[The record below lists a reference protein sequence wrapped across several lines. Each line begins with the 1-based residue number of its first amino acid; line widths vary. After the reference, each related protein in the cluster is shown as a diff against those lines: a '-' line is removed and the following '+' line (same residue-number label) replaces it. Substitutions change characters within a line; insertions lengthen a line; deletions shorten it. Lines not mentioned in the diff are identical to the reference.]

1 MSLTNRLGDIEID
14 DPRAMRALAHP
25 VRLAILTH
33 LQRSGPATATQL
45 APIVDASPSVTSW
58 HLRHLAT
65 FGLVQDADT
74 GTDGRQRWW
83 KAVAR
88 GFRISLPPGEEGR
101 AAYSMLAGQL
111 FESGLAQARAWIRE
125 VEPLLTSD
133 WRELS
138 GTSNTRVMVTRA
150 ELEYIED
157 EIEKV
162 IAPYV
167 TRPSDQVPADAR
179 STRLLRIYMPGIA
192 DSSTPAS
199 SDEDSR

>member
-1 MSLTNRLGDIEID
+1 MSLTNRLGDIEIE

-25 VRLAILTH
+25 VRMAILTH
-33 LQRSGPATATQL
+33 LQRHGPATATQL
-45 APIVDASPSVTSW
+45 APIVDASPSVASW

-65 FGLVQDADT
+65 FGLVEDADA

-88 GFRISLPPGEEGR
+88 GFRFSLPPGEEGQ

-111 FESGLAQARAWIRE
+111 FETGFTQAQVWRRE
-125 VEPLLTSD
+125 VEPHLTSE
-133 WRELS
+133 WRRLS
-138 GTSNTRVMVTRA
+138 GTSSTRVVVTRD
-150 ELEYIED
+150 ELELIED

-167 TRPSDQVPADAR
+167 TRGSDQVPAEAR
-179 STRLLRIYMPGIA
+179 GARLLRIYMPALAEA
-192 DSSTPAS
+192 DPAAS
-199 SDEDSR
+199 GEEDSP